1 MKSNRFFLLTLAAII
16 SLTTIAQGIQAQTGR
31 LYQQM
36 TQAERTAYVAEQARN
51 IARRISGASY
61 QFTPAFEAEIQKH
74 VESYVKR
81 IGNDGG
87 DRLWK
92 GDARFGFERG
102 RDNAPV
108 IIKAFKT
115 HNVSPL
121 IGLYIPLIESEYVN
135 IEKPNS
141 AGSIGMFQFLP
152 KTGQRYGLTVE
163 ELLDVEKSADA
174 AARYINDG
182 LEKFKGD
189 AMKEALAVLSYN
201 RGRMKVESDLQLVAD
216 EQSKACS
223 LCALTAARTRLD
235 QTFQTE
241 SVHYVP
247 RFFAAAIIGENPRD
261 FGLELQPLSSYEAK
275 N

>member
-1 MKSNRFFLLTLAAII
+1 MKSNRFFLLPLAAII
-16 SLTTIAQGIQAQTGR
+16 SLTTLAQGIQAQTGR

-36 TQAERTAYVAEQARN
+36 TQSERTAYVAEQARN
-51 IARRISGASY
+51 IARRISGANY
-61 QFTPAFEAEIQKH
+61 QFTPAFEAEIQKNLD
-74 VESYVKR
+74 SYVKR
-81 IGNDGG
+81 IGNNGG
-87 DRLWK
+87 DLLWK
-92 GDARFGFERG
+92 GEARFIFERG
-102 RDNAPV
+102 RDHAPV
-108 IIKAFKT
+108 LIKAFKT

-121 IGLYIPLIESEYVN
+121 IGLYIPWIESEYVN

-141 AGSIGMFQFLP
+141 SGSIGMFQFLP
-152 KTGQRYGLTVE
+152 KTGQRYGLTAE

-174 AARYINDG
+174 AARYIIDG

-261 FGLELQPLSSYEAK
+261 FGLEFQPLSSYEMK